1 MSARPYGVIVSD
13 VQRRDP
19 MIDIHIRVSRRLVF
33 ALVLVFIVLPVVWVM
48 LQTLGGHSQGGVN
61 VGPIQTVRSP

>member
-1 MSARPYGVIVSD
+1 
-13 VQRRDP
+13 